1 MTNQEI
7 NQKIQELIQYYT
19 NGKQAEFEAS
29 TYSSITFKT
38 NRYQEMV
45 NEYKELMEMAQKIA
59 QALND

>member
-45 NEYKELMEMAQKIA
+45 NESKELMEMAQKIA

>member
-59 QALND
+59 QALK

>member
-7 NQKIQELIQYYT
+7 NQKIQELIQYYI

-38 NRYQEMV
+38 NKYQEMV

-59 QALND
+59 QSLK